1 MMVDFSKIADRVKDV
16 DKIKFAD
23 LKKETEIK
31 LKMID
36 VVERLCKKYASGLDK
51 NKAEFLT
58 NDAITIQFDVSPYE
72 AILNEIN
79 KDRFGCRANYFIHA
93 NLTTKELEVYGI
105 QPNRQ
110 QRYYNTCDPFLIDF
124 TKITFNFNT
133 ESDKLESKAGIKMLT
148 ADCYVELASE
158 VIDKSME
165 FLQTVLSTF
174 NEYKK
179 NVQIKM
185 IPFKNASLIDCFSEL
200 PSLKNFNE
208 NYKKVCKMIENK
220 EITEINDDEDFLKR
234 LIDDDKNGKI

>member
-1 MMVDFSKIADRVKDV
+1 MVDFSKIADRVKDV

-23 LKKETEIK
+23 LKKETEMK
-31 LKMID
+31 LKMIN

-58 NDAITIQFDVSPYE
+58 NDAITIHFDASPYE
-72 AILNEIN
+72 VILNEIN
-79 KDRFGCRANYFIHA
+79 KDRYGNRANYFIHA

-105 QPNRQ
+105 QPNKQ
-110 QRYYNTCDPFLIDF
+110 QRYYETCDPFQIDF

-133 ESDKLESKAGIKMLT
+133 ENDKLESKVGIKMLT
-148 ADCYVELASE
+148 TDCYVEMASE

-165 FLQTVLSTF
+165 FLQTALSTF

-185 IPFKNASLIDCFSEL
+185 IPFKNASLRDCFGEL
-200 PSLKNFNE
+200 PSVQNFNE
-208 NYKKVCKMIENK
+208 NYKKVCEMIENK
-220 EITEINDDEDFLKR
+220 EIMKINADGVIFQW
-234 LIDDDKNGKI
+234 

>member
-1 MMVDFSKIADRVKDV
+1 MVEFGAIADRVKDV

-23 LKKETEIK
+23 LKKETELK

-36 VVERLCKKYASGLDK
+36 VVERLSKKYASGLDK

-58 NDAITIQFDVSPYE
+58 NDAITIQFEASPYE
-72 AILNEIN
+72 VILREVN
-79 KDRFGCRANYFIHA
+79 KDRYGCRANYFIHA

-105 QPNRQ
+105 QPNKQ
-110 QRYYNTCDPFLIDF
+110 QRYYNTCDPLQIDF
-124 TKITFNFNT
+124 TKITFKFES
-133 ESDKLESKAGIKMLT
+133 ESDKLESKVGFKMLT
-148 ADCYVELASE
+148 TDYYVEMASE

-165 FLQTVLSTF
+165 FLQTALSTF

-185 IPFKNASLIDCFSEL
+185 IPFKNASLRDGFGEL
-200 PSLKNFNE
+200 PSLQKFDE

-220 EITEINDDEDFLKR
+220 EITDEDDDFWDR
-234 LIDDDKNGKI
+234 LNKA

>member
-1 MMVDFSKIADRVKDV
+1 MVDFSKIADRVKDV

-23 LKKETEIK
+23 HKKETEMK
-31 LKMID
+31 LKMIN

-58 NDAITIQFDVSPYE
+58 NDAITIQFEASPYE

-79 KDRFGCRANYFIHA
+79 KDRFGCRAKYFIHA
-93 NLTTKELEVYGI
+93 NLTTKKLEVYGI
-105 QPNRQ
+105 QPNKQ
-110 QRYYNTCDPFLIDF
+110 QRYYNTCDPLQIDF
-124 TKITFNFNT
+124 TKITFNFDT
-133 ESDKLESKAGIKMLT
+133 ESDKLESKVGVKLLNT
-148 ADCYVELASE
+148 DCYVEMASE

-185 IPFKNASLIDCFSEL
+185 IPFKNASLRDGFGEL
-200 PSLKNFNE
+200 PSVQNFNE

-220 EITEINDDEDFLKR
+220 EITEINADSVIFQW
-234 LIDDDKNGKI
+234 

>member
-1 MMVDFSKIADRVKDV
+1 MMLDFSKIADKVKDV
-16 DKIKFAD
+16 DKNKFAD

-36 VVERLCKKYASGLDK
+36 VVERLSKKYASGLDK

-58 NDAITIQFDVSPYE
+58 NDAITIQFDVSPYA

-105 QPNRQ
+105 QPNKQ
-110 QRYYNTCDPFLIDF
+110 QRYYNTCDPFQIDF

-133 ESDKLESKAGIKMLT
+133 ESDKLESKVGIKMLT
-148 ADCYVELASE
+148 TDCYVEMASE

-165 FLQTVLSTF
+165 FLQTALSTF

-185 IPFKNASLIDCFSEL
+185 IPFKNASLRDSFGEL
-200 PSLKNFNE
+200 PSLQKFDE

-220 EITEINDDEDFLKR
+220 EIKVE
-234 LIDDDKNGKI
+234 DDDFWERLDKA

>member
-1 MMVDFSKIADRVKDV
+1 MLDFSKIADRVKDV
-16 DKIKFAD
+16 DKNRFAD

-58 NDAITIQFDVSPYE
+58 NDAITIQFDVSPYA

-105 QPNRQ
+105 QPIRQ
-110 QRYYNTCDPFLIDF
+110 QRYYDTCDPLQIDF

-133 ESDKLESKAGIKMLT
+133 ESDKLESKVGIKMLT
-148 ADCYVELASE
+148 TDCYVEMASE

-185 IPFKNASLIDCFSEL
+185 IPFKNASLRDSFGEL

-220 EITEINDDEDFLKR
+220 EITEINADSVIFQW
-234 LIDDDKNGKI
+234 

>member
-36 VVERLCKKYASGLDK
+36 VVERLCKKYASSLDK

-58 NDAITIQFDVSPYE
+58 NDAITIQFNVSPYE

-79 KDRFGCRANYFIHA
+79 KDRFGCRANYFIHS

-110 QRYYNTCDPFLIDF
+110 QRYYTTCDPLQIDF
-124 TKITFNFNT
+124 TKITFNFDT
-133 ESDKLESKAGIKMLT
+133 ESDKLESKVGIKMLT
-148 ADCYVELASE
+148 TDCYVEMASE

-185 IPFKNASLIDCFSEL
+185 IPFKNASLRDSFGEL
-200 PSLKNFNE
+200 PSLQNFNE
-208 NYKKVCKMIENK
+208 NYKKVCEMIENK
-220 EITEINDDEDFLKR
+220 EIKKINEDDVIFQW
-234 LIDDDKNGKI
+234 

>member
-1 MMVDFSKIADRVKDV
+1 MVDFSKIADKIKDV

-23 LKKETEIK
+23 LKKETELK

-36 VVERLCKKYASGLDK
+36 VVERLSKKYASGLDK

-58 NDAITIQFDVSPYE
+58 NDAITIQFDASPYE
-72 AILNEIN
+72 VILREVN
-79 KDRFGCRANYFIHA
+79 KDRYGCRANYFIHA

-105 QPNRQ
+105 QPNKQ
-110 QRYYNTCDPFLIDF
+110 QRYYNTCDPLQIDF
-124 TKITFNFNT
+124 TKITFKFES
-133 ESDKLESKAGIKMLT
+133 ESDKLESKAGIKLLST
-148 ADCYVELASE
+148 DCYVEMASE

-165 FLQTVLSTF
+165 FLQTALSTF

-185 IPFKNASLIDCFSEL
+185 IPFKNASLRDGFGEL
-200 PSLKNFNE
+200 PTLQKFDE

-220 EITEINDDEDFLKR
+220 EITEINEDEDFFER
-234 LIDDDKNGKI
+234 LAKA

>member
-1 MMVDFSKIADRVKDV
+1 MVDFSKIADRVKDV
-16 DKIKFAD
+16 DKNRFAD

-58 NDAITIQFDVSPYE
+58 NDAITIQFDVSPYA

-110 QRYYNTCDPFLIDF
+110 QRYYNTCDPFKIDF
-124 TKITFNFNT
+124 TKITFKFNT
-133 ESDKLESKAGIKMLT
+133 ESDKLESKVGIKMLT
-148 ADCYVELASE
+148 TDCYVEMASE

-185 IPFKNASLIDCFSEL
+185 IPFKNASLKDSFGEL

-220 EITEINDDEDFLKR
+220 EITEINADSVIFQW
-234 LIDDDKNGKI
+234 

>member
-1 MMVDFSKIADRVKDV
+1 MLDFSKIADRVKDV

-23 LKKETEIK
+23 LKKETEMK
-31 LKMID
+31 LKMIN

-79 KDRFGCRANYFIHA
+79 KDRFGCRTNYFIHA

-105 QPNRQ
+105 QPNKQ
-110 QRYYNTCDPFLIDF
+110 QRYYTTCDPFQIDF

-133 ESDKLESKAGIKMLT
+133 ENDKLESKVGIKMLT
-148 ADCYVELASE
+148 TDYYVEMASE

-185 IPFKNASLIDCFSEL
+185 IPFKNASLSDDFSEL
-200 PSLKNFNE
+200 PGLQNFNE

-220 EITEINDDEDFLKR
+220 EITEINADGVIFQW
-234 LIDDDKNGKI
+234 

>member
-1 MMVDFSKIADRVKDV
+1 MVDFSKIADKIKDV

-23 LKKETEIK
+23 LKKETELK

-58 NDAITIQFDVSPYE
+58 NDAITIQFEASPYE
-72 AILNEIN
+72 VILREVN
-79 KDRFGCRANYFIHA
+79 KDRYGCRANYFIHA

-105 QPNRQ
+105 QPNKQ
-110 QRYYNTCDPFLIDF
+110 QRYYNTCDPLQIDF
-124 TKITFNFNT
+124 TKITFKFES

-148 ADCYVELASE
+148 TDCYVEMASE

-165 FLQTVLSTF
+165 FLQTALSTF

-185 IPFKNASLIDCFSEL
+185 IPFKNASLRDGFGEL
-200 PSLKNFNE
+200 PTLQKFDE

-220 EITEINDDEDFLKR
+220 EITEINDDDDFFER
-234 LIDDDKNGKI
+234 LNKA